1 MNATVL
7 PVPSQALSYL
17 LQVANGD
24 QLLVIASYGSSTMSQ
39 FPLLV
44 KKKKKKNNNLVSSV
58 FCGQSLNKQITI
70 TDIDKGKHVVLFL
83 STRTPRPH
91 P

>member
-39 FPLLV
+39 FPILV
-44 KKKKKKNNNLVSSV
+44 KKKKKEE
-58 FCGQSLNKQITI
+58 Q
-70 TDIDKGKHVVLFL
+70 
-83 STRTPRPH
+83 
-91 P
+91 

>member
-7 PVPSQALSYL
+7 PVPLQALNYL

-44 KKKKKKNNNLVSSV
+44 KKKKKK
-58 FCGQSLNKQITI
+58 GTI
-70 TDIDKGKHVVLFL
+70 IWSHL
-83 STRTPRPH
+83 SFVDSP
-91 P
+91 

>member
-7 PVPSQALSYL
+7 PVPLQALNYL

-44 KKKKKKNNNLVSSV
+44 KKKKKKKE
-58 FCGQSLNKQITI
+58 Q
-70 TDIDKGKHVVLFL
+70 
-83 STRTPRPH
+83 
-91 P
+91 

>member
-7 PVPSQALSYL
+7 PVPLQALNYL

-44 KKKKKKNNNLVSSV
+44 KKKKKKK
-58 FCGQSLNKQITI
+58 GTI
-70 TDIDKGKHVVLFL
+70 IWSHL
-83 STRTPRPH
+83 SFVDSP
-91 P
+91 